1 MKKEE
6 VKTEQDVIEY
16 LKEYSDFDRKVYIAC
31 YRIPYGKVS
40 TYQRVA
46 KKIGN
51 PKSMRAVANSL
62 HNNPLYP
69 VVPCWRVVRSDGSFG
84 GEPKAASGRRE
95 RVRSEGLRMVDG
107 KVVMVEENLF

>member
-6 VKTEQDVIEY
+6 VKTEEDVIEY
-16 LKEYSDFDRKVYIAC
+16 LRDHSDFDRKVYVAC

-46 KKIGN
+46 KQIGN
-51 PKSMRAVANSL
+51 PRSMRAVANSL

-69 VVPCWRVVRSDGSFG
+69 IVPCWRVVKSDGSFG
-84 GEPKAASGRRE
+84 GDPKAASGRRE
-95 RVRSEGLRMVDG
+95 RVRSEGLPIVDD
-107 KVVMVEENLF
+107 KVVISEDNVF